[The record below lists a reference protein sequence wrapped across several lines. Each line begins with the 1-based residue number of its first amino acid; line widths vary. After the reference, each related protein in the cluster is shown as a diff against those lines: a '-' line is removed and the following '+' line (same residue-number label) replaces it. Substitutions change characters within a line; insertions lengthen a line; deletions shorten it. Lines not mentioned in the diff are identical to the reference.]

1 MAGYNIYYGTTSG
14 DYTSM
19 ISVGNVTNVTI
30 NDLEPDVTYYF
41 AATSLDAAGD
51 QSAYSNEATFA
62 AYNTTASGNL
72 NLATIPAALAS
83 DLIFFSLAAGAPVG
97 ASINST
103 TGLLSWDSSLA
114 VAGSTNNVTVII
126 NDLTNPNASTQE
138 TLLITVAN
146 TFNLVAASVPIQS
159 GLSTSLPLT
168 CVSSA
173 GITNLTF
180 TLNWPGNQLANPVL
194 VINPPL
200 AGGTLLNQGTN
211 LLVQVWTANGD
222 ALTGTNE
229 FAEISFQ
236 TAAGQASALF
246 ELPVANVAA
255 KAVNGATFQNVPAG
269 ADEVAVIGSNPL
281 LRPQYNA
288 SQGRS
293 LTLYAIPGDNYE
305 IQYSTNLAAST
316 SWQLLQEYE
325 PTNMVETLN
334 LDSENPVVFY
344 RLLQN

>member
-1 MAGYNIYYGTTSG
+1 MAGYDIYYGTTSG
-14 DYTSM
+14 NYTDV

-30 NDLEPDVTYYF
+30 NDLEPGVTYYF
-41 AATSLDAAGD
+41 SATSLDAAGD

-72 NLATIPAALAS
+72 NLATMPASLAN
-83 DLIFFSLAAGAPVG
+83 DLIFFSLAAGAPAAAG
-97 ASINST
+97 INPS
-103 TGLLSWDSSLA
+103 TGLLSWDSSVA

-138 TLLITVAN
+138 TLLITVADM
-146 TFNLVAASVPIQS
+146 FNLEAASVPVQS
-159 GLSTSLPLT
+159 GQLTSLPLT

-180 TLNWPGNQLANPVL
+180 TLNWPGNQLVNPVL

-211 LLVQVWTANGD
+211 LLVQVWTANED
-222 ALTGTNE
+222 ALTGTNQ
-229 FAEISFQ
+229 FAEINFQ
-236 TAAGQASALF
+236 AAAGQASALV
-246 ELPVANVAA
+246 ELPVADVAA
-255 KAVNGATFQNVPAG
+255 NAADGSTFQNIPAG
-269 ADEVAVIGSNPL
+269 ADEVAVIGTNPL
-281 LRPQYNA
+281 LHPQYSA

-305 IQYSTNLAAST
+305 IQCSTNLAAS
-316 SWQLLQEYE
+316 SWQVLQEYE

-334 LDSENPVVFY
+334 LDSENPVAFY